1 MSSLWQQIK
10 KLFQVAEQSSPSQ
23 PVLKSAIKRSE
34 DQQSDYESW
43 KNGLSRRRLVD
54 WLHAEYVNYLIS
66 QEEVDPSID
75 FINVRATRGFAIH
88 FYKLNYPL
96 RDINHLFDFLKEQLR
111 NFGYRPY
118 TSDSRTY
125 NRPGWV
131 EQLDRHYL
139 KPPIIFRENGERI
152 DQKFGNIT
160 IELLFRND
168 KAYQLKLSA
177 TSYHD
182 RNYKEADG
190 FDDLMGVLKQ

>member
-10 KLFQVAEQSSPSQ
+10 NLFQAVEQSSPSQ
-23 PVLKSAIKRSE
+23 PVVKSAIKRSE
-34 DQQSDYESW
+34 GQQSDYESW
-43 KNGLSRRRLVD
+43 KSGLSKRHLLK
-54 WLHAEYVNYLIS
+54 WIQAEYVNYLINPD
-66 QEEVDPSID
+66 EVDNSID
-75 FINVRATRGFAIH
+75 FINIRVTRGIAIH

-125 NRPGWV
+125 NRPDWV

-139 KPPIIFRENGERI
+139 KPPILPREPGEKVN
-152 DQKFGNIT
+152 QKFGNIT

-168 KAYQLKLSA
+168 KPYQLKFSA
-177 TSYHD
+177 TSYND
-182 RNYKEADG
+182 RNYMEAEG
-190 FDDLMGVLKQ
+190 FDALMEVFNE